1 MFTRYKGIE
10 IPQNYSGNR
19 FRNEAPVTET
29 KTHKP
34 SVSSSTKTSIS
45 PSFESVLRHGTIQ
58 VPVEQIVEDVSDFY
72 ENEMVAEEVAP
83 TMIEEAPLEEKNKE
97 GTLFDDFK
105 PIVSSIIKNVNSEDL
120 LLLSL
125 IVLLMSEGNED
136 SNDVI
141 LPLLLLFLYR

>member
-19 FRNEAPVTET
+19 FRNEAPITET

-34 SVSSSTKTSIS
+34 SVSSSAKTSIS
-45 PSFESVLRHGTIQ
+45 PSFESVLKHGTFQPIE
-58 VPVEQIVEDVSDFY
+58 EQIVEDVSDFY
-72 ENEMVAEEVAP
+72 ENEVISEENP
-83 TMIEEAPLEEKNKE
+83 PIMIEESPSEGKDKE
-97 GTLFDDFK
+97 RTLFDDFK
-105 PIVSSIIKNVNSEDL
+105 PLVSSVLKNVSSEDL

-125 IVLLMSEGNED
+125 IILLMSEGNED